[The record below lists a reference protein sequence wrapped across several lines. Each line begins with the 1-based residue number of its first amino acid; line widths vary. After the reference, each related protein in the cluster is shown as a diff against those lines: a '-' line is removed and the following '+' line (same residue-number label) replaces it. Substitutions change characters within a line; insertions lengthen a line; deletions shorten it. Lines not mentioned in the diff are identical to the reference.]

1 MRRDPNCCKK
11 SKKSQRLRGDQTAEA
26 LLLLMLPFGLCLQA
40 EKEGEFGRRMGNI
53 CSILSNS
60 RCRTQFSDSWQT
72 KQHREGAVG
81 GGSGNTVQ
89 STCQAPGSPGYCLN
103 GWLGWTKSVIRASVW
118 PFLVVCNEHPTPIL
132 TGYPGLSFLNL
143 TDERSSLFL
152 WFWYSVLEKPIS
164 EEYKRYLDISMVT
177 LYHSFSYLLSQ
188 VPPQNPIC
196 PSVLQIASCGLAP
209 LYMVSGLWGPVSGP
223 VFWVERSSSLS

>member
-26 LLLLMLPFGLCLQA
+26 LLLLMVPFGLCLQA

-81 GGSGNTVQ
+81 TP
-89 STCQAPGSPGYCLN
+89 CSPKQHLPSP
-103 GWLGWTKSVIRASVW
+103 WESW
-118 PFLVVCNEHPTPIL
+118 
-132 TGYPGLSFLNL
+132 
-143 TDERSSLFL
+143 
-152 WFWYSVLEKPIS
+152 
-164 EEYKRYLDISMVT
+164 
-177 LYHSFSYLLSQ
+177 LLSEPVTGLNQ
-188 VPPQNPIC
+188 KCDSGISLTLPSRLQWASNPNPHRVPRALISKPH
-196 PSVLQIASCGLAP
+196 
-209 LYMVSGLWGPVSGP
+209 W
-223 VFWVERSSSLS
+223 WKK